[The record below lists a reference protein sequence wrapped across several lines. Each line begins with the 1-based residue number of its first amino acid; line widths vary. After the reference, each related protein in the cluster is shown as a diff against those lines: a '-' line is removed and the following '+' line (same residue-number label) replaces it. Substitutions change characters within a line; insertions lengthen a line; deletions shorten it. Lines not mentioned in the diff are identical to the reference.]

1 MSNYAVKADFKN
13 AIGVASKFAKKVDT
27 SNLKYDVDKLDID
40 ELKYVP
46 TTLSNLKSKLNQLD
60 VDRLVP
66 VPVDLSKLCDVV
78 KKHVYNAT
86 IKNIEDIST

>member
-1 MSNYAVKADFKN
+1 M
-13 AIGVASKFAKKVDT
+13 
-27 SNLKYDVDKLDID
+27 DKLDID

-46 TTLSNLKSKLNQLD
+46 TTLRNLNSKLNKLNI
-60 VDRLVP
+60 DRLVP
-66 VPVDLSKLCDVV
+66 APVDLSKLCDVV